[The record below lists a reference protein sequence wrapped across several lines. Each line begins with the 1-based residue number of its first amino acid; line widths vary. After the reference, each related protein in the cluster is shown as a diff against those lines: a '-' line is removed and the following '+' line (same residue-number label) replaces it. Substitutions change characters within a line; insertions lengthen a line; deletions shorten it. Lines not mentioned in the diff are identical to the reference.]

1 MRRFHVCLLALALG
15 VAAPVA
21 AQVPGLDID
30 IRFGGSSSNLS
41 ETPVDFEDSN
51 AEIGYFVGGDL
62 RFGKFF
68 FVQPGLYYQH
78 QVVGLTPQGVD
89 AESSNLGISSIM
101 IPVQVGVNVDLKV
114 VEAELAFGPTLAFNT
129 SVGDN
134 DFGIV
139 KDNTNNTRFGALASA
154 NVRVLFFTVWGG
166 YQFDATEAIK
176 DEKAKLN
183 QWMLGLGFNF

>member
-1 MRRFHVCLLALALG
+1 MLFRS
-15 VAAPVA
+15 
-21 AQVPGLDID
+21 
-30 IRFGGSSSNLS
+30 RFGGSSSNLS

-51 AEIGYFVGGDL
+51 SEIGYFVGGDV

-68 FVQPGLYYQH
+68 FVQPGFYYQH
-78 QVVGLTPQGVD
+78 QVVGLTPEVG

-101 IPVQVGVNVDLKV
+101 IPVQLGLNVDLKV
-114 VEAELAFGPTLAFNT
+114 VEAELGFGPTIAFNT

-134 DFGIV
+134 DFGLV

-154 NVRVLFFTVWGG
+154 NVRVLFITLWGG
-166 YQFDATEAIK
+166 YQFDGTEAIK
-176 DEKAKLN
+176 DGNAKLN